1 MTTSHSATVHSLYY
15 SICIHRRVLYD
26 VRHMQTCTYAAAA
39 VRICWAMVVPK
50 STQLHV
56 IAECQA
62 IYNTHA
68 LHVRPDITLQLQCQH
83 RICWQSSILAA
94 YKNVHI

>member
-1 MTTSHSATVHSLYY
+1 MYIRGCCSTDLLGNVGTK
-15 SICIHRRVLYD
+15 
-26 VRHMQTCTYAAAA
+26 RH
-39 VRICWAMVVPK
+39 K
-50 STQLHV
+50 LHV

-83 RICWQSSILAA
+83 RSCWQSSILAA
-94 YKNVHI
+94 YRHVHI